1 MAELDR
7 GLRGHAPDNTQ
18 VRRSIVKS
26 RISRQV
32 PGAAGP
38 DIESVMKSVPF
49 SSASGFLKWSFEN
62 PSSVRAREFLRKYY
76 TSYFDNTEQID
87 YVWRFIDRRSR
98 TLTESA
104 RRKARILEVGCGV
117 GTNSLWAGANGG
129 SIVGIEVKRRD
140 VAVAE
145 ERRKHLEEVL
155 GRKVDVSFVW
165 DNALEFVDEG
175 GFDVVFLQEAF
186 HHIEPRTE
194 AVPKLAS
201 LLRPGGMIVMQ
212 ETNAWNALIQA
223 RLFRHRGFRTVG
235 EKLDPDTGRSYAYGR
250 ERILTAGGLDRLFA
264 PLGFTSRT
272 EYFRLLP
279 VALARIERLAEMAER
294 VERRLDQSPFLV
306 PFYVFYEW
314 VGVVGRGPVTT
325 RIRRPALDSNP
336 GTS

>member
-1 MAELDR
+1 MMLKA
-7 GLRGHAPDNTQ
+7 APFAT
-18 VRRSIVKS
+18 
-26 RISRQV
+26 
-32 PGAAGP
+32 
-38 DIESVMKSVPF
+38 
-49 SSASGFLKWSFEN
+49 ASGFLKWSFRN
-62 PSSVRAREFLRKYY
+62 PPSARVREFLCKYY
-76 TSYFDNTEQID
+76 TSYFDHSSQVD

-104 RRKARILEVGCGV
+104 RRSARILEVGCGV
-117 GTNSLWAGANGG
+117 GTNALWAGVNRA
-129 SIVGIEVKRRD
+129 SVVGIEVKRRD

-155 GRKVDVSFVW
+155 GRQLDVSFVW
-165 DNALEFVDEG
+165 DNALEFGDES

-186 HHIEPRTE
+186 HHIEPRAE

-201 LLRPGGMIVMQ
+201 LARPGGMIVMQ

-223 RLFRHRGFRTVG
+223 RLLRQRGFRTVG

-250 ERILTAGGLDRLFA
+250 ERILTARGLDRLFA

-279 VALARIERLAEMAER
+279 VALARIGRWAEMAER

-314 VGVVGRGPVTT
+314 VGVR
-325 RIRRPALDSNP
+325 
-336 GTS
+336 